1 VGRAVK
7 QVTVSLKEFLCP
19 VTVVNVKIDAG
30 DSLEAVLLPRPI
42 GALASHMYSN
52 AGASSAIGF
61 VGVRFQSNDL
71 KIVFY
76 NQRGLEALHSA
87 GLITEHNTPVV
98 YDGPSTG
105 MMRRFN
111 ECTSTRAE
119 LEKNTEAMAAVV
131 GWYDT
136 SLRILDGNL
145 NTVFYT
151 GKWCTADPVHSGQQQ
166 FI

>member
-76 NQRGLEALHSA
+76 NQKGASKRFIAQGSSLS
-87 GLITEHNTPVV
+87 ITP
-98 YDGPSTG
+98 
-105 MMRRFN
+105 
-111 ECTSTRAE
+111 
-119 LEKNTEAMAAVV
+119 L
-131 GWYDT
+131 
-136 SLRILDGNL
+136 
-145 NTVFYT
+145 
-151 GKWCTADPVHSGQQQ
+151 WCTMVLPLV
-166 FI
+166 